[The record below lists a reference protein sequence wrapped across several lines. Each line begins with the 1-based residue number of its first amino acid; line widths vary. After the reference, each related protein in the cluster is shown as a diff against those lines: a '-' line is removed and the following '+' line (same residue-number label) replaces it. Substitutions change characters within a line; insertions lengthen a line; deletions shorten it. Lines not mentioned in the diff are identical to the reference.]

1 MTFKVNIVKL
11 TFEVKINLPIEEGYF
26 HINPQTFCGLDCYLI
41 IPQID
46 AKWNS
51 NNLHFRSLIVD
62 KKGEVLSC
70 GFPKFF
76 NCNEK
81 PECYPD
87 PQNFNDWC
95 VESKLDGSLLIADFV
110 NNQFNMRTRGTTSY
124 KIQENSKDFEIL
136 TEKYPKIKEYFLNN
150 SHYSLLFEILTPNN
164 VIVIRPQ
171 EVKFYFL
178 GAVDKRNLKL
188 VHGAELIEIWKGL
201 GCPPT
206 PKRYQID
213 NLKDLSQIVNWV
225 KNWKGEE
232 GIVLTYNKGQN
243 KIKIKSDW
251 YLWIHRIKSQLNSE
265 NNLIE
270 YYIEKEMPS
279 YEEFFK
285 SIEREFD
292 FEIATQLSSLM
303 EKIVEANEKT
313 KNYIEKIKEFVH
325 GIRNFPSRREIAE
338 AIKNNH
344 KESSALAFSILDE
357 KLITPK
363 QYFDLIKQN
372 L

>member
-1 MTFKVNIVKL
+1 M
-11 TFEVKINLPIEEGYF
+11 KINLPIEEGCF
-26 HINPQTFCGLDCYLI
+26 HINPHTFCGLDCYLI
-41 IPQID
+41 VPQID
-46 AKWNS
+46 AKWNPD
-51 NNLHFRSLIVD
+51 NLHLRSIITD
-62 KKGEVLSC
+62 KEGEVLSC

-76 NCNEK
+76 NYQEK
-81 PECYPD
+81 PDCYPD
-87 PQNFNDWC
+87 PQDFNDWC
-95 VESKLDGSLLIADFV
+95 VETKLDGSLLIADYV
-110 NNQFNMRTRGTTSY
+110 NGQFSMRTRGTVSY
-124 KIQENSKDFEIL
+124 KIQENAKDFEL
-136 TEKYPKIKEYFLNN
+136 LLEKYPQIKNYLSNN
-150 SHYSLLFEILTPNN
+150 NHYSLLFEIVTPNN

-178 GAVDKRNLKL
+178 GAVDKRTLKL
-188 VHGAELIEIWKGL
+188 VHGGSDLLEIWRDL

-206 PKRYQID
+206 PTRYQFG
-213 NLKDLSQIVNWV
+213 NLKDLSQIVNLV
-225 KNWKGEE
+225 KGWKGQE

-251 YLWIHRIKSQLNSE
+251 YLWIHRVKSQLNSE

-279 YEEFFK
+279 HEEFFK
-285 SIEREFD
+285 SIETEFD

-303 EKIVEANEKT
+303 EKIVEAGEKT
-313 KNYIEKIKEFVH
+313 KKHIKKIEEFVH
-325 GIRNFPSRREIAE
+325 EIHNFPSRREIAQ

-357 KLITPK
+357 KMITPK